1 MATTV
6 DERVVAA
13 KFDASDF
20 EKGVDKTIKK
30 LDELKKSLDIKETT
44 KSVKE
49 LAEKTEEST
58 DSIGKS
64 LERLTD
70 RFTTFAGMIKQK
82 IIGGLAEEVANV
94 FLRMEQAVTGF
105 IKSISSDQ
113 VGAGMQKYEQ
123 MLSSVRVIMNSG
135 VSESKA
141 YEQLDILKEYSD
153 QTSYSL
159 VQMTDALSKMG
170 AAGVD
175 IDVATRSVIGISNA
189 CAAAGINA
197 TDASRAFYNLS
208 QAYSSGVLKYT
219 DYRSLELLNMTTR
232 DFKTQLLEAAV
243 AAGTLKKVSDGVY
256 QTINTSNKK
265 VVAGKKVTEKNLQDM
280 LRYNFVTTEV
290 MDQLFG
296 GKFFFGEKEFRQY
309 KKRYDTLDEA
319 IEAAKKD
326 YGETAVNAYLA
337 AREARSFTDVVN
349 TLKDVVST
357 GWAQTFEYLF
367 GRLEQAKKFFTDLA
381 ESGIAEAIYKIG
393 EYRNTILEFWSAMDA
408 EGNNAGSK
416 MLTDSILNISEAIG
430 TLFDTILSILP
441 GWEELN
447 NTEEEGTPILESL
460 GDRMLL
466 LSAHIRDA
474 TRDIKDAAENFRK
487 FMQTPIFDD
496 GQGGKMSRIDMLRQI
511 FSKLGTVF
519 TVVARLAG
527 IAFNAFNKLFYALS
541 PIFDGILKFIDKITE
556 PLRAIKQDAQSGG
569 GLFSSIETGISNI
582 LNLLEPVA
590 KVLGEILGFLGE
602 VGAFF
607 VGLALDTFASNLTFI
622 SDFIDLIAEL
632 FTGKSAKDLKEGE
645 STLDKLR
652 KDFEGIK
659 TACEDGL
666 KAVNDFF
673 TALLSDI
680 RNLLGLTKG
689 EGDDKSTGGIFSGL
703 INFFNT
709 NQFVQDAKAWV
720 DQAIVDVGN
729 FIKDIPNKVKKFGA
743 NIYATLKGLF
753 FQEEVVQSG
762 SAKSAEI
769 KRTLTPLGEWLDNLI
784 KEIWK
789 FVQSIPQRI
798 IDGIGTVAN
807 WINTVFNAIL
817 GIETPEQEAK
827 KETEEKANEAD
838 KAMLAQF
845 DQFIKDVS
853 EDIKKWFEDLPN
865 KISKFFAGIG
875 DFATKVFNAID
886 EFLFGKKQV
895 NVVQTGSSKKDTKVY
910 ATRIKTG
917 FSKWLDGVIENVKKF
932 IRSIPKYIKE
942 AIKGIG
948 DILSVIINA
957 IFGADQNEKP
967 EIAIE
972 KKAKGF
978 IESVNKQSI
987 IDSIVDIGKTIL
999 NTIAKI
1005 FTGTDDIEANEKWFS
1020 DLIAQGIEWI
1030 RTKAKAA
1037 LDWVLE
1043 FLVTL
1048 PTKIANFFNGES
1060 NENAEQNTI
1069 GKAILDFGATIGKF
1083 ILEDLPNAILKV
1095 IDTVSTE
1102 FDKIWTTLYDKIIAP
1117 ADAAAEG
1124 TAEEGKEKVE
1134 EAAEGKKP
1142 EPSAWEKFVENLG
1155 NTIAGIWEKLPTW
1168 IAQGIEIAITEINK
1182 LIDEAISWLTSF
1194 STGQEFIGPMEK
1206 AAKDGFKNVVS
1217 SAGKEAKEGIE
1228 EGTEEGESPLL
1239 KAIMG
1244 IGEAI
1249 KRLFLET
1256 IPSFISAA
1264 WTALGELGEIVWG
1277 GITSLFSSDIP
1288 TEDKEAAAG
1297 SFGEKVKTFFQEELP
1312 AKITEAW
1319 NNLKQF
1325 ASDIWGGL
1333 VALFTG
1339 TEAEGEVQKAVKG
1352 FGEIIYN
1359 FITKD
1364 IPGFFT
1370 NAWEW
1375 VSGLFKGNQT
1385 INLTAEEMLGTHHI
1399 QDELKAE
1406 LKEFEVPKTG
1416 FAAFVDNIKNGLL
1429 DALSTLGPAILG
1441 GLASAFDFLSDIGE
1455 IIVSLFSGDKT
1466 VSELVDEQFAEEKP
1480 DLLES
1485 LKKIG
1490 ESLKNFFLETL
1501 PKLIGSAIGWVIA
1514 HAGEWF
1520 GKMFS
1525 GMGDAMEQAR
1535 KETEDT
1541 EETKSPEQL
1550 AAQIGGVFEFVSTF
1564 IKDIMNSVGGLQ
1576 LSSFMSTVGVIL
1588 AVTIL
1593 INSLKGLFSLADEIE
1608 AGADLMKWTAITVGI
1623 AVIGGIITSVIDM
1636 LKSSDQTQINNA
1648 NKIIDSF
1655 TDLINKLFWMFVI
1668 FQGSKIVE
1676 NVTGM
1681 VSTVSQA
1688 KHGADTLEG
1697 LTGGGGFL
1705 GGILAALGIGAVG
1718 DVASRAIGAG
1728 VSTGLAAIYDSFN
1741 DMLVTV
1747 TEVFDLFSPLVDKL
1761 SAMDDQL
1768 NKAISA
1774 VGKTR
1779 DLFAEF
1785 YNIFGTI
1792 FESVT
1797 GNYNG
1802 QKVNPELYNFKL
1814 NKDGTQ
1820 QGAMTASFTTSV
1832 DAFTREL
1839 EKRLAIFNQA
1849 AVFIETISRSMASLG
1864 QIDDIDAQ
1872 YDKIF
1877 KFVKD
1882 DRFIE
1887 LFTDLFDKLVTVYV
1901 DNSSI
1906 GTASTTENNLALERF
1921 RLSLSILGSA
1931 FEVIGSSIDGLQLKN
1946 VIALDKMLDLLHRL
1960 SGSFKKADNITANGF
1975 GERFFGDVDM
1985 SEIGRQIR
1993 SFGYGMQGFFNYIK
2007 DIKGF
2012 EKENVDETRRKVEG
2026 MATLVQ
2032 SFGDVAG
2039 NVTNFGSDFESMSKL
2054 ANVLPGL
2061 GVGFADFFNSINAS
2075 FADIDNER
2083 LLAVSASID
2092 SLGSILTAL
2101 GGFQYV
2107 NSIDRLS
2114 EGLWKSL
2121 GNETSRDRLAASIK
2135 SIFSL
2140 IANSL
2145 KDEELLEEFKDTGEF
2160 IARSLFAGIQ
2170 EAFDTDPSLQITI
2183 TPVLNMGAIREQ
2195 LNGSFGFGFNQDYS
2209 PDWAMLAD
2217 SVKGANSTNDESK
2230 ISAELIHADITS
2242 VKDSVELLGENTIS
2256 VADLVAAFS
2265 KMKIVTDTGVLA
2277 GELLDNI
2284 DRGIGQKIIFINN
2297 GITVD

>member
-70 RFTTFAGMIKQK
+70 RFTNFAGMIKQK
-82 IIGGLAEEVANV
+82 IISGLAEEVANV

-135 VSESKA
+135 VTESKA

-175 IDVATRSVIGISNA
+175 INVATRSVIGISNA

-393 EYRNTILEFWSAMDA
+393 EYRNTILSFWSAMDA

-416 MLTDSILNISEAIG
+416 MLTDSILNISDAIG

-441 GWEELN
+441 GWDELN
-447 NTEEEGTPILESL
+447 NTEEEGTPVLESL

-466 LSAHIRDA
+466 LTARIRDV
-474 TRDIKDAAENFRK
+474 TTDIKNAANEFQK
-487 FMQTPIFDD
+487 FMKTPIFDD

-541 PIFDGILKFIDKITE
+541 PIFDGILLFIDKITE

-569 GLFSSIETGISNI
+569 GVFSSIETGISNI

-590 KVLGEILGFLGE
+590 KVLGDILGFLGE

-622 SDFIDLIAEL
+622 SDFIDLITEL

-666 KAVNDFF
+666 KAINDFF

-680 RNLLGLTKG
+680 RNLLGLTEG

-720 DQAIVDVGN
+720 DQAIIDVGD

-743 NIYATLKGLF
+743 NIYATLKSLF
-753 FQEEVVQSG
+753 FEEEVVQSG

-798 IDGIGTVAN
+798 IDGIGTVAG
-807 WINTVFNAIL
+807 WIDTVFNAIL
-817 GIETPEQEAK
+817 GIETPEQEVK
-827 KETEEKANEAD
+827 KETDEKASEAD

-845 DQFIKDVS
+845 DQFIKEVS

-865 KISKFFAGIG
+865 NVSKFFSGVG
-875 DFATKVFNAID
+875 DFVTKVFNAID

-895 NVVQTGSSKKDTKVY
+895 DVVQTGSSKKDTKVY
-910 ATRIKTG
+910 TTRIKTG

-967 EIAIE
+967 ETAIE

-978 IESVNKQSI
+978 IENVNKQSI

-1005 FTGTDDIEANEKWFS
+1005 FTGTDDIETNEKWFS
-1020 DLIAQGIEWI
+1020 DLVAQGIEWI

-1083 ILEDLPNAILKV
+1083 ILEDLPNAILGV
-1095 IDTVSTE
+1095 IDTVTTE
-1102 FDKIWTTLYDKIIAP
+1102 FDKIWTTLYDKIINP

-1124 TAEEGKEKVE
+1124 AAEEGKEKVE

-1155 NTIAGIWEKLPTW
+1155 QTIAGIWEKLPTW
-1168 IAQGIEIAITEINK
+1168 IAQGIEIAAKKINE
-1182 LIDEAISWLTSF
+1182 LIEEATSWLTSF
-1194 STGQEFIGPMEK
+1194 SMGRNITGPMSD
-1206 AAKDGFKNVVS
+1206 AAKDGFKSVVTS
-1217 SAGKEAKEGIE
+1217 VNKEAKEGIE

-1239 KAIMG
+1239 KAILG

-1249 KRLFLET
+1249 KNLFITT
-1256 IPSFISAA
+1256 IPAFISAA
-1264 WTALGELGEIVWG
+1264 WAALGELGEIVWG

-1288 TEDKEAAAG
+1288 PEKQDAAAG
-1297 SFGEKVKTFFQEELP
+1297 EFGEKIKTFFTETLP

-1319 NNLKQF
+1319 NELKGF
-1325 ASDIWGGL
+1325 GSGVWEGL

-1352 FGEIIYN
+1352 FGELIYN

-1364 IPGFFT
+1364 VPGFFT
-1370 NAWEW
+1370 NAWEAIN
-1375 VSGLFKGNQT
+1375 SIFYKDQSEFPKG
-1385 INLTAEEMLGTHHI
+1385 EELLGTHRI
-1399 QDELKAE
+1399 EDELKAE
-1406 LKEFEVPKTG
+1406 SKKFKVPNTEFQK
-1416 FAAFVDNIKNGLL
+1416 FVDNIKKGLL
-1429 DALSTLGPAILG
+1429 DALSTIGPAILN
-1441 GLASAFDFLSDIGE
+1441 GLANAFDFLGKIGK
-1455 IIVSLFSGDKT
+1455 IIIDALSGDKT
-1466 VSELVDEQFAEEKP
+1466 ISDQVEDAYGEEESELKK
-1480 DLLES
+1480 S
-1485 LKKIG
+1485 LTKIG
-1490 ESLKNFFLETL
+1490 ESLKAFFLDTL

-1514 HAGEWF
+1514 HASEWF
-1520 GKMFS
+1520 GKMFN
-1525 GMGDAMEQAR
+1525 GMSDAMEEAQKNAQP
-1535 KETEDT
+1535 
-1541 EETKSPEQL
+1541 EEPTKTPDQQ
-1550 AAQIGGVFEFVSTF
+1550 AAQIGGVFEFVSSF
-1564 IKDIMNSVGGLQ
+1564 IKNIMDSFAGIQVNS
-1576 LSSFMSTVGVIL
+1576 FITTVGILL

-1593 INSLKGLFSLADEIE
+1593 INALKGLFSLADEIE
-1608 AGADLMKWTAITVGI
+1608 AGADVMKWTAITVGI
-1623 AVIGGIITSVIDM
+1623 AVIGGIITSIIDM
-1636 LKSSDQTQINNA
+1636 LNSSDQTKIDNA
-1648 NKIIDSF
+1648 NKIINSF

-1705 GGILAALGIGAVG
+1705 GGILAALGIGAVS
-1718 DVASRAIGAG
+1718 DVAARALGAG

-1774 VGKTR
+1774 VGKTK
-1779 DLFAEF
+1779 DLFVEF

-1792 FESVT
+1792 FESVSGRDNSQLSNPT
-1797 GNYNG
+1797 DLGPKGEENAAG
-1802 QKVNPELYNFKL
+1802 QTVSFKGSVEEFTKEL
-1814 NKDGTQ
+1814 Q
-1820 QGAMTASFTTSV
+1820 
-1832 DAFTREL
+1832 
-1839 EKRLAIFNQA
+1839 KRIAIFNEA
-1849 AVFIETISRSMASLG
+1849 AVFIETISRAMKSID
-1864 QIDDIDAQ
+1864 QIDDIDAN

-1877 KFVKD
+1877 AFVKD

-1887 LFTDLFDKLVTVYV
+1887 LFSEIFDKLVTAYV

-1931 FEVIGSSIDGLQLKN
+1931 FEVMGSSIDGLQLKN
-1946 VIALDKMLDLLHRL
+1946 VIALEKMLDLLHRL
-1960 SGSFKKADNITANGF
+1960 SGSFAKADNLTANGF
-1975 GERFFGDVDM
+1975 VERFFGDVDM
-1985 SEIGRQIR
+1985 GQIGRQIR
-1993 SFGYGMQGFFNYIK
+1993 SFGYGMQGFYGYIK

-2012 EKENVDETRRKVEG
+2012 EADKVDETRRKVQG
-2026 MATLVQ
+2026 MVTLVQ
-2032 SFGDVAG
+2032 AFGDVAG
-2039 NVTNFGSDFESMSKL
+2039 NVTNFGSDFEALSKL
-2054 ANVLPGL
+2054 SNVLPGL
-2061 GVGFADFFNSINAS
+2061 GVAFSDFFNSINAS
-2075 FADIDNER
+2075 FVDIDNER
-2083 LLAVSASID
+2083 LLSVSASID

-2101 GGFQYV
+2101 GGFQYADAV
-2107 NSIDRLS
+2107 DRLS

-2121 GNETSRDRLAASIK
+2121 GNETTRNRLAASLR
-2135 SIFSL
+2135 SLFSL
-2140 IANSL
+2140 VSDAFKN
-2145 KDEELLEEFKDTGEF
+2145 EEMLEEFKESGDLL
-2160 IARSLFAGIQ
+2160 ARAMFAGIQ
-2170 EAFDTDPSLQITI
+2170 EAFDTDPELRPII
-2183 TPVLNMGAIREQ
+2183 TPVLNLSTAKDQLKNELGIGSYIDIDWSTMARQAMGANDHTEQ
-2195 LNGSFGFGFNQDYS
+2195 LRI
-2209 PDWAMLAD
+2209 D
-2217 SVKGANSTNDESK
+2217 SN
-2230 ISAELIHADITS
+2230 LIYDGILS
-2242 VKDSVELLGENTIS
+2242 VKDSIDNMKDSS
-2256 VADLVAAFS
+2256 VT
-2265 KMKIVTDTGVLA
+2265 VTDLKSA
-2277 GELLDNI
+2277 LNMKMLI
-2284 DRGIGQKIIFINN
+2284 DGTTLVGAIGDDIDAFIGDKILRLNY
-2297 GITVD
+2297 GLTVD